1 MNSKIT
7 LVGDS
12 NVGKT
17 IFVEKLVTGEISKNN
32 NPTVGA
38 VIKTHIIDNIEYII
52 WDISGSKS
60 FTSMISL
67 YYNNSDC
74 VLMFYDMTLEE
85 KYSTLIKWI
94 NTILKSNNKNIPV
107 VLVGVNSNNT
117 NATEINY
124 NDSRIKTL
132 LNNINLISTITM
144 DILEDT
150 HKELLEKFNLTMS
163 HVDVTDKMKIELH
176 QSEEVQ
182 CCTIV

>member
-1 MNSKIT
+1 M
-7 LVGDS
+7 
-12 NVGKT
+12 
-17 IFVEKLVTGEISKNN
+17 
-32 NPTVGA
+32 
-38 VIKTHIIDNIEYII
+38 
-52 WDISGSKS
+52 
-60 FTSMISL
+60 
-67 YYNNSDC
+67 
-74 VLMFYDMTLEE
+74 
-85 KYSTLIKWI
+85 
-94 NTILKSNNKNIPV
+94 
-107 VLVGVNSNNT
+107 GVNSNNT